1 MRFFGALF
9 ALSVACA
16 GAASAQQSTQVLPR
30 PTLCPVITDSQGFRM
45 LTHVNAGKSCAH
57 DHARPHAFIDG
68 RLGIKWSTVIGE
80 TMSWVPFSIK
90 VAPDSI
96 DAADSRTRCLHA
108 VDDIV
113 KEWFVEHGKSCTQ
126 MGRPRYYRY
135 YVRAEFACVLPSNY
149 CFKIDDLELVG
160 KARALD
166 SIERAQTA
174 RTN

>member
-1 MRFFGALF
+1 MRFIGALL
-9 ALSVACA
+9 AAVVAST
-16 GAASAQQSTQVLPR
+16 GAANAQTTTQVLPR
-30 PTLCPVITDSQGFRM
+30 PTLCPVITDFQGFRM
-45 LTHVNAGKSCAH
+45 LTHVNAGKLCAR
-57 DHARPHAFIDG
+57 DYARPHAFIDG

-90 VAPDSI
+90 VEPDSI
-96 DAADSRTRCLHA
+96 DVVDSRTRCLHA

-113 KEWFVEHGKSCTQ
+113 KEWFVQNGKSCTEV
-126 MGRPRYYRY
+126 GRPRYYRY

-149 CFKIDDLELVG
+149 CFKIDDLEPVG